1 MTMEKEFLDEIK
13 ELKKGNYKNVLNG
26 ATLKTY
32 NDFSKEANWKDVS
45 SISHSLLLYLF
56 DLFETDLKKGLTMI
70 HYLLDGYPG
79 HKYTSLFT
87 CMYDVITTQ
96 RMSLNVETKID
107 FDTLNDEAKDTLQSL
122 IINAFF
128 RWICV
133 VFETYRKFLV
143 FDLFCLKETLGKTWK
158 IDSFYYHGSP
168 CQMLKDHSPLQSKP
182 LIGAFNGITR
192 HSISHGNIFIIQNE
206 SKVHNIVVQETNAN
220 KTAFI
225 RKEYKNL
232 VDLHENEVPTTYVLS
247 ESMRSFIL
255 VIFEHISF
263 KYNKLIHKY
272 LGEITYS
279 DPVMLQMF
287 NNIKSGKF
295 Y

>member
-1 MTMEKEFLDEIK
+1 MSTETEFLFEIN

-26 ATLKTY
+26 ETLKSFEI
-32 NDFSKEANWKDVS
+32 FSKEANWKEVN
-45 SISHSLLLYLF
+45 SISHSMQLYLY
-56 DLFETDLKKGLTMI
+56 DLFEIDIKKGLTML
-70 HYLLDGYPG
+70 HYLLGGFPG

-107 FDTLNDEAKDTLQSL
+107 FDYLNDEAKDTLQSL

-143 FDLFCLKETLGKTWK
+143 FDLFCLKETLGKSWK
-158 IDSFYYHGSP
+158 IENLFYNGNP
-168 CQMLKDHSPLQSKP
+168 CQMLKDHSQIQSKP
-182 LIGAFNGITR
+182 LIDAYKGATR

-206 SKVHNIVVQETNAN
+206 TKIHKIIVQETNDS

-232 VDLHENEVPTTYVLS
+232 LDLHKNEEPITYVLS
-247 ESMRSFIL
+247 EAMRLFIL
-255 VIFEHISF
+255 IIFEHISF
-263 KYNKLIHKY
+263 KYNNLIHKY
-272 LGEITYS
+272 LGDITYT
-279 DPVMLQMF
+279 DPIMIQIF
-287 NNIKSGKF
+287 NNIRVGKF